1 MNRFLTAAVGA
12 VALLAVDVGA
22 ADASHGRGGVIVPE
36 IDANGMLTVTG
47 QSFWDPTGIATDGI
61 TSVRI
66 VGPGINTTVFD
77 NAGQRT
83 ETLAS
88 APGGDARR
96 DQNGNVFTQQLS
108 GAGTYTISW
117 ESCCMVGG
125 IRNLQSSSSSSFGTT
140 STIVWDGVSAIKP
153 ILFDLTSIQQEV
165 ERGATYS
172 DNLDALA
179 GPGLTLSYTDPAP
192 ASPLNTTTPF
202 GYSIDSTGTIN
213 ISAADTAAMGD
224 NTGRPTG
231 GADYVFDGE
240 ISAQDSTGAE
250 VASVEFY
257 WVFDAVDSTGPGNRA
272 PSVSDLVVNATVGDM
287 IDETFTAT
295 DPDGDAVT
303 LSFLQLVGSG
313 GQIFT
318 SMFDPVTGEFDWDTT
333 GFAPGTYLATVQGSD
348 PFGLTDVGT
357 LTINLSSAPPS
368 GVVPLP
374 APALLLL
381 TGLLGAGGIMRARKR
396 KQS

>member
-1 MNRFLTAAVGA
+1 
-12 VALLAVDVGA
+12 
-22 ADASHGRGGVIVPE
+22 
-36 IDANGMLTVTG
+36 
-47 QSFWDPTGIATDGI
+47 
-61 TSVRI
+61 
-66 VGPGINTTVFD
+66 
-77 NAGQRT
+77 
-83 ETLAS
+83 
-88 APGGDARR
+88 
-96 DQNGNVFTQQLS
+96 
-108 GAGTYTISW
+108 
-117 ESCCMVGG
+117 